1 MDAYKVNRPNNQVVD
16 DDSFEE
22 SDSSSNR
29 FNPQS
34 KHIKKRPPLGG
45 FSKSPK
51 LVHSM
56 NPHTDLQFDV
66 LSCSSGA
73 NPKENKS
80 KHQANLLR
88 MRKDSH

>member
-1 MDAYKVNRPNNQVVD
+1 MDIYKLNKAKNQVVD
-16 DDSFEE
+16 DGSFEE

-34 KHIKKRPPLGG
+34 KHIKKRPPIGG

-73 NPKENKS
+73 NPKENKI

-88 MRKDSH
+88 IRKDSH